1 MKSYS
6 EYTWLQSYF
15 DNDAFW
21 LEDVISWDESFEL
34 FLTDYNIFFFLTSP
48 FFINV
53 HFFLDSV
60 VKMSFLDIL
69 LFTESDSFNSSRE
82 FFDFV
87 MWDTLSY
94 LSTNFF
100 FSQSLYYTDYQ
111 DFFVV
116 ILL

>member
-53 HFFLDSV
+53 HKFLCFFFFFLTLFICPSAEQN
-60 VKMSFLDIL
+60 IL
-69 LFTESDSFNSSRE
+69 IYVRKRTGIQILIILGDLTP
-82 FFDFV
+82 
-87 MWDTLSY
+87 DTS
-94 LSTNFF
+94 
-100 FSQSLYYTDYQ
+100 
-111 DFFVV
+111 
-116 ILL
+116 

>member
-53 HFFLDSV
+53 HFFLDKVTLLTLLVNFLTSLCEIPFHTLV
-60 VKMSFLDIL
+60 LISSFLNPFIILITKTSLL
-69 LFTESDSFNSSRE
+69 LFYT
-82 FFDFV
+82 
-87 MWDTLSY
+87 TPLS
-94 LSTNFF
+94 
-100 FSQSLYYTDYQ
+100 
-111 DFFVV
+111 
-116 ILL
+116 